1 MENNI
6 EDVSDM
12 GGVKS
17 FLDYEKTYIETIDEL
32 SLKMLES
39 RSVANAEVLK
49 LELVEM
55 TKELREL

>member
-1 MENNI
+1 ME
-6 EDVSDM
+6 
-12 GGVKS
+12 GVKS